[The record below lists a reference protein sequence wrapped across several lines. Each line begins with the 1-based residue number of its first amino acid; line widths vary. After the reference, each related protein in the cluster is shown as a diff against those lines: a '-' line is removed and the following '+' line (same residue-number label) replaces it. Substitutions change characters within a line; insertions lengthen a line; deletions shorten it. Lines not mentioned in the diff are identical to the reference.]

1 MLYSESSSSEYTS
14 DVENENIEA
23 KWVELIV
30 DRDYEINANNVY
42 QIKCKETNDNIKL
55 TLDKSNGYLLC
66 MLNGKKWYHHRVVA
80 IQFIPNPDDK
90 PFIDHINRIRN
101 DNNISNLRWV
111 SHYEN
116 MQNKGSMN
124 GKSFVYTDEID
135 DECIK
140 IEKYGNRELE
150 GYYYDFNL
158 DQFYKETD
166 DGKYRLLNV
175 IHRKDGYDILHL
187 YDKNHVRFTFC
198 IKKFLS
204 DHELI

>member
-1 MLYSESSSSEYTS
+1 MITETSYYYSS
-14 DVENENIEA
+14 DYETENREEQ
-23 KWVELIV
+23 WQELIV

-42 QIKCKETNDNIKL
+42 QIRRKGTNRNINLSTNK
-55 TLDKSNGYLLC
+55 DGYLQC
-66 MLNGKKWYHHRVVA
+66 KLNGKTFKHHRVIA
-80 IQFIPNPDDK
+80 LQFIQNPENK
-90 PFIDHINRIRN
+90 PEVDHINRIRN

-124 GKSFVYTDEID
+124 GKSFVFTEEID
-135 DECIK
+135 EECIK

-158 DQFYKETD
+158 DQFYKHTD

-175 IHRKDGYDILHL
+175 WRRKDGRKFITLF
-187 YDKNHVRFTFC
+187 DKNGIQFDLCV
-198 IKKFLS
+198 KKFLS
-204 DHELI
+204 DNELV